1 MTETSPTAEAPSTT
15 RLQRRRARRMLVI
28 IGLACISPFV
38 ASFALYYW
46 WTPPGGQ
53 VNYGTL
59 IEARKFPVESFGSE
73 AARGKWLLVTADPPQ
88 CEQRCQAKLYATRQ
102 SRTMTG
108 KERDRVTRVWLL
120 TADGTPDPALLAQ
133 HPDIVV
139 ARVDPAI
146 VTALPADVANAI
158 WIVDPRGNLILRYP
172 AEPDIKGLYKDLAR
186 LLFASRIG

>member
-1 MTETSPTAEAPSTT
+1 MMEILPTAEAPSTT

-59 IEARKFPVESFGSE
+59 IEARKFPVESLASE

-139 ARVDPAI
+139 ARVDPAT
-146 VTALPADVANAI
+146 VTALAADVANAI
-158 WIVDPRGNLILRYP
+158 WIVDPLGNLILRYP
-172 AEPDIKGLYKDLAR
+172 AEPDIKGLHKDLAR

>member
-1 MTETSPTAEAPSTT
+1 
-15 RLQRRRARRMLVI
+15 MLLI

-59 IEARKFPVESFGSE
+59 IEGHKFPVAALGSE
-73 AARGKWLLVTADPPQ
+73 AVRGKWLVVTTGAPQ
-88 CEQRCQAKLYATRQ
+88 CDARCQGKLYATRQ

-139 ARVDPAI
+139 ARVDPALLA
-146 VTALPADVANAI
+146 ALPADFASAI
-158 WIVDPRGNLILRYP
+158 WVVDPRGNVVLRYP
-172 AEPDIKGLYKDLAR
+172 SEPDIKGLHKDLAR